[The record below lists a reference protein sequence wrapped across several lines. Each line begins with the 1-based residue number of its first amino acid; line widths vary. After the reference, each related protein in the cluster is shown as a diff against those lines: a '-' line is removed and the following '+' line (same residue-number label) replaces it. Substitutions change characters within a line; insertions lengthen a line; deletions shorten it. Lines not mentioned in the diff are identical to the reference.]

1 MLQFNSLTRLSRA
14 LVPRAAN
21 TLRRAKSTT
30 TSNLSYS
37 ERMDKTGRP
46 ISPHVIPSWA
56 PMAGVPQET
65 RGFVYALPAIA
76 WSSLTMRFTGMAL
89 WGGAVGFGALAVIDP
104 SAPASMASSI
114 AGSAVAF
121 PAKFTVAFASVYHLF
136 GACRHLYWDKTAQG
150 FSNPAMRQSSYALLA
165 ASTVV
170 SLALAT
176 TSWPQKAEP
185 KKK

>member
-1 MLQFNSLTRLSRA
+1 MPRLPEAWQAGLGSWRGSGTGGHNPSARLAHLACALMPPLPRRPPPFPCHSARAACASRLCFRPQFNSLTRLSRA

-114 AGSAVAF
+114 AGSA
-121 PAKFTVAFASVYHLF
+121 
-136 GACRHLYWDKTAQG
+136 
-150 FSNPAMRQSSYALLA
+150 
-165 ASTVV
+165 
-170 SLALAT
+170 
-176 TSWPQKAEP
+176 
-185 KKK
+185 

>member
-1 MLQFNSLTRLSRA
+1 MARSPSSTRPLPPAWHPASPAPRESIKRFENDPTPCPEAAHDLWAHHAAAVSRTPA
-14 LVPRAAN
+14 GLHSRE
-21 TLRRAKSTT
+21 RRAGPCP
-30 TSNLSYS
+30 TSAFTYPLDAP
-37 ERMDKTGRP
+37 RRRP
-46 ISPHVIPSWA
+46 PP
-56 PMAGVPQET
+56 P
-65 RGFVYALPAIA
+65 LPLPRLR
-76 WSSLTMRFTGMAL
+76 SRR
-89 WGGAVGFGALAVIDP
+89 
-104 SAPASMASSI
+104 
-114 AGSAVAF
+114 VAF

>member
-1 MLQFNSLTRLSRA
+1 M
-14 LVPRAAN
+14 PRAAN
-21 TLRRAKSTT
+21 TLRRAKST

-56 PMAGVPQET
+56 PMAGVPPET
-65 RGFVYALPAIA
+65 RGFVYALPTIA

-89 WGGAVGFGALAVIDP
+89 WGGAVGFGVLAVVDP
-104 SAPASMASSI
+104 SAPASMASGV
-114 AGSAVAF
+114 AGSGLAF
-121 PAKFTVAFASVYHLF
+121 PAKFTVAFASVYHLI

-150 FSNPAMRQSSYALLA
+150 FSNPAMRQSSYALFA
-165 ASTVV
+165 ASTVI
-170 SLALAT
+170 SLALASA
-176 TSWPQKAEP
+176 SWPQKAE